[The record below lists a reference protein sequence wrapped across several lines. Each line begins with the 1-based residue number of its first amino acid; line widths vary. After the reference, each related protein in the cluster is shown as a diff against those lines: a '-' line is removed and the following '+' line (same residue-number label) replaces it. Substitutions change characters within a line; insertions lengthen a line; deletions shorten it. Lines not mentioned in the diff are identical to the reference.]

1 MENSIIINFNKGTMK
16 KLLVTKS
23 FSIVSALLAFT
34 ILSNLLLIWY
44 IRVYFSDSYEISPYA
59 YINLGV
65 MAIGTVLYV
74 SRNLMGWTII
84 VTLMTI
90 NTLAAAYKAIVM
102 YGETEGF
109 SLIVLP
115 YALLCVSI
123 VYLSIRASLTKYFFS
138 SEEQKQKRLLTCALI
153 IKIFILCYY
162 FNLVY

>member
-23 FSIVSALLAFT
+23 FSIVSVLLAFT

-59 YINLGV
+59 
-65 MAIGTVLYV
+65 
-74 SRNLMGWTII
+74 
-84 VTLMTI
+84 
-90 NTLAAAYKAIVM
+90 
-102 YGETEGF
+102 
-109 SLIVLP
+109 
-115 YALLCVSI
+115 LLCVSI
-123 VYLSIRASLTKYFFS
+123 VYLSIRTSLTKYFFS